1 MLVSPHNL
9 QRIFFFFFF
18 FKLSQGRAHVGQPT
32 WFLEFSISVKSLC

>member
-9 QRIFFFFFF
+9 QRIFFF